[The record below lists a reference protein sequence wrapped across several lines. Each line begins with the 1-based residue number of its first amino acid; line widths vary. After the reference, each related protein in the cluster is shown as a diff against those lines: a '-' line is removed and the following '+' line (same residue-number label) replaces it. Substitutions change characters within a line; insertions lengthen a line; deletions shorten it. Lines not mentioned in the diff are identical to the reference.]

1 MNNKTYKCIVAVPA
15 RLESKRLPKK
25 VLMDIGGKSMI
36 HRVLEQCS
44 KAKSIEK
51 VILCTDSE
59 KLKMAANELG
69 YKVFLTKKD
78 CESGTDRI
86 ASKTIDIV
94 SYLWET
100 HSSEELCFQEK
111 VERTIIINVQ
121 GDQPFINPVLIDE
134 TFKILKNKKDSS
146 QVVTPIYR
154 LKPDNIHNPNIVKT
168 LISNNGTVIYFSRS
182 AIPHVR
188 DVSADEWHLH
198 ARYWGHAGIYGFTA
212 GMLLKWEE
220 ISNSNLEKV
229 EKLEQLRLIDAG
241 YKISTFVAEEECL
254 SVDTEEQLSFARSIV
269 K

>member
-1 MNNKTYKCIVAVPA
+1 MNNKTYKCVVAVPA

-44 KAKSIEK
+44 KAKSIEE

-59 KLKMAANELG
+59 ELKKAADELG

-100 HSSEELCFQEK
+100 HSSEKLCFQEK

-121 GDQPFINPVLIDE
+121 GDQPFINPFLIDE
-134 TFKILKNKKDSS
+134 TFKILKNKKNLSH
-146 QVVTPIYR
+146 VVTPIYK
-154 LKPDNIHNPNIVKT
+154 LPAANIHNPNIVKT
-168 LISNNGTVIYFSRS
+168 LISNDGTVIYFSRS

-188 DVSADEWHLH
+188 DVSLDDWHLH
-198 ARYWGHAGIYGFTA
+198 VTYWGHAGIYGFTA
-212 GMLLKWEE
+212 GMLLKWKE
-220 ISNSNLEKV
+220 IANSNLEKV
-229 EKLEQLRLIDAG
+229 EKLEQLRLIDGG
-241 YKISTFVAEEECL
+241 YKISTFVTDDECL
-254 SVDTEEQLSFARSIV
+254 SVDTEEQLYIARSKV